1 MKRLMTCLVFL
12 LAWSGL
18 SYADERD
25 SERILGNMHDEL
37 VRNFEILQDEE
48 KPPFYTS
55 YEIVEDDVIQVTGSY
70 GEISRDFDSMNR
82 ILTIDLRVGSPNLD
96 NTRVDRTPQRS
107 NFGMISIDAE
117 QPLKVALWNA
127 TNDSYR
133 SALSQLTRVESEV
146 QAMVEEED
154 QTGDFVAMPKENY
167 RGRSLDLG
175 NVRESFREKVK
186 RYGLPFKY
194 EEHVQSND
202 IAIIGE
208 IESRWYVNSEGTKIF
223 TSEAYYRIN
232 ISATTKAED
241 GMVLRRYVSYEA
253 LTPEGFPDDDTVM
266 TAVRTMIEELDALR
280 NAPIE
285 EPYTGPAI
293 LGARAAGVFFHEI
306 LGHRLEGHRLKSV
319 TDGQT
324 FKAKLGEQILPTNF
338 TMYFDPAL
346 REYRG
351 LTLWGFYDYDNQGVK
366 GRRVSVIENG
376 ILKGFLMSRQ
386 PMEGFLESNGHGR
399 RQSSPS
405 SFYGSVSRQSNLIL
419 DVEDPVTP
427 DELKELLLER
437 VRDQGREFG
446 LYFDDIQGG
455 FAVTGRTMP
464 NAFNV
469 QPLVVYR
476 IYTDGREEYVRGLDL
491 IGTPL
496 TTMSRIEAGA
506 SDYDTFNGYCGAESG
521 RIPVSAVSPSIL
533 ISQIETQKTSASRAK
548 PPILPNPVERDDDEV
563 SIHFQFRTQSE

>member
-1 MKRLMTCLVFL
+1 MKRMMICLVFL

-18 SYADERD
+18 SYADEQD

-48 KPPFYTS
+48 HPPFYLS
-55 YEIVEDDVIQVTGSY
+55 YEIVEDDIVQVNGSY
-70 GEISRDFDSMNR
+70 GEVSRDVDYVNR
-82 ILTIDLRVGSPNLD
+82 ILTIDLRVGSPELD

-107 NFGMISIDAE
+107 NFGTLSVDAE
-117 QPLKVALWNA
+117 QPVKVALWNA
-127 TNDSYR
+127 TNESYR
-133 SALSQLTRVESEV
+133 SALSQLTQVESEV
-146 QAMVEEED
+146 QATVEEED
-154 QTGDFVAMPKENY
+154 KTGDFVAMPKEDY

-175 NVRESFREKVK
+175 NIRETFREKAK

-194 EEHVQSND
+194 EDHIQSNS
-202 IAIIGE
+202 IAIVGE
-208 IESRWYVNSEGTKIF
+208 VESRWYVNSEGTKIF
-223 TSEAYYRIN
+223 TSEAYYRIS

-241 GMVLRRYVSYEA
+241 GMELRRYVSYEA
-253 LTPEGFPDDDTVM
+253 LTPDGFPDDDTVM
-266 TAVRTMIEELDALR
+266 TAVRTMVEELDALR
-280 NAPIE
+280 NAPVE

-324 FKAKLGEQILPTNF
+324 FKAKLGEQILPKNF
-338 TMYFDPAL
+338 TMYFDPNI

-366 GRRVSVIENG
+366 GRRVNVIENG

-399 RQSSPS
+399 RQSSS
-405 SFYGSVSRQSNLIL
+405 GYGSVSRQSNLIL
-419 DVEDPVTP
+419 DVKDPVST
-427 DELKELLLER
+427 DELKEMLIER

-476 IYTDGREEYVRGLDL
+476 IYTDGRQEYVRGLDL

-521 RIPVSAVSPSIL
+521 SIPVSAVSPSIL
-533 ISQIETQKTSASRAK
+533 ISQIETQKTSASRTK

-563 SIHFQFRTQSE
+563 SIHFQLRTQSE